1 MICVTFPFSG
11 LNHKLSAKTDP
22 EQFPMNRKKSNPRKI
37 ATPLV
42 QMTRGESHVYR
53 RLLGAKVCRA
63 KVHGAKVVGPK
74 VRERSRPT
82 RSPAPRR
89 CWFLFWKSCSFVHW
103 IKLLWYTSVWYYL
116 TCPSFSC
123 AFETNYSAIFVMY
136 CITGL
141 YLLCIVCMWM

>member
-63 KVHGAKVVGPK
+63 KVTYTVVFSGRKSAGRKSRISSSSRGESHVYRRLLGAKVCRAKVHGAKVVGPK

-89 CWFLFWKSCSFVHW
+89 CWFLF
-103 IKLLWYTSVWYYL
+103 
-116 TCPSFSC
+116 
-123 AFETNYSAIFVMY
+123 
-136 CITGL
+136 
-141 YLLCIVCMWM
+141 